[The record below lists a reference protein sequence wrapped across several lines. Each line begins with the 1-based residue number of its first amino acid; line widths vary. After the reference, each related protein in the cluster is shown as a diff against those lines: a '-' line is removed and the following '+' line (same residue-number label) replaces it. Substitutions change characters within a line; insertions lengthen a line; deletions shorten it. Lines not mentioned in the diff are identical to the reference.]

1 MTEKLRHEHPLLTFR
16 IPHTGAKALIANLL
30 LMKVIVVQQA
40 TFRFASTPSNIQ
52 QGAFAIWVGL
62 RVGQGSNIIEAQRTN
77 WLLSNNKGTGCQ

>member
-1 MTEKLRHEHPLLTFR
+1 MTEKLRHEHPLLNDR
-16 IPHTGAKALIANLL
+16 IPHSGAKALIANPL

-62 RVGQGSNIIEAQRTN
+62 RAGHGSNIIEAQRTN
-77 WLLSNNKGTGCQ
+77 WLLGNNRGNGCQ